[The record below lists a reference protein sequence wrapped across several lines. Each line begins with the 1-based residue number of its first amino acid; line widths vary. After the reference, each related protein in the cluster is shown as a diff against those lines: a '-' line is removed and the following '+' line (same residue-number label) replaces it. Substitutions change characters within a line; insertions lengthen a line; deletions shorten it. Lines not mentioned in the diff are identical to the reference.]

1 MDARSRILQAAIQ
14 EFAQYGYDGARLERI
29 ARAADV
35 HTAQIHY
42 YFRTKRGLYEAV
54 QAHLQP
60 PSLEGVV
67 APLIADGV
75 PLPERVQA
83 FYARFHEAVQGLAG
97 GKTGT
102 GLILPPLL
110 RDPRPLELP
119 AWVQALTQAQNFGMV
134 RPWPIRFILSLQWS
148 LAMEP
153 LWYEYDPDQRSK
165 HYTEVAPRL
174 FWEAVRA
181 IP

>member
-1 MDARSRILQAAIQ
+1 MDARSRILEAAIR

-29 ARAADV
+29 ARAAEV

-42 YFRTKRGLYEAV
+42 YFRTKRALYEAV
-54 QAHLQP
+54 QAHLKP
-60 PSLEGVV
+60 PSLDGVV
-67 APLIADGV
+67 EPLLTEGL
-75 PLPERVQA
+75 PLPERITT
-83 FYARFHEAVQGLAG
+83 FYRRFHEAVQGLG
-97 GKTGT
+97 WGT
-102 GLILPPLL
+102 QAYPAFLPPLL
-110 RDPRPLELP
+110 QDPRALELP
-119 AWVQALTQAQNFGMV
+119 AWVGALESAQKFGMV

-153 LWYEYDPDQRSK
+153 LWYQYEPSQREK
-165 HYTEVAPRL
+165 HYFEVAPRL